1 MSTLQKRYGSG
12 YLWSRRIKNASK
24 LKLLLPMFYA
34 YDINHPDL
42 KPFKWFEYML
52 IVVKYICKDKKD
64 TKFLK
69 IKRNAG

>member
-1 MSTLQKRYGSG
+1 
-12 YLWSRRIKNASK
+12 
-24 LKLLLPMFYA
+24 MFYV

-64 TKFLK
+64 IEFKKKQENYRLD
-69 IKRNAG
+69 NNL